1 MKFYVIASSSKG
13 NVSYLELGN
22 KKILIDVGIS
32 YTKIKKALKD
42 IDVNIKNIT
51 DVFITHE
58 HSDHVKGLNMLLK
71 YTKPKLHMSFGT
83 KNALNLGFDINV
95 IKAFNEIKLE
105 DLKVL
110 PLPLSHDASEPLGFL
125 FTNKVSKIAY
135 ITDTG
140 YISKDVRDKIVNA
153 TVYYLETNHDPY
165 LLSNSN
171 RPFYL
176 INRILNEKGHLSNYD
191 AAYYFAKMLGDK
203 TTHIIFAHISQE
215 CNTSK
220 HIKDTYHD
228 VLTAE
233 EVDFSK
239 ITFLEAK
246 PNEPLGVIKLW
257 KYI

>member
-1 MKFYVIASSSKG
+1 MRFYVIASSSKG
-13 NVSYLELGN
+13 NVSYLDVGN

-42 IDVNIKNIT
+42 IGINIKDIT

-71 YTKPKLHMSFGT
+71 YTKPKLHMSLGT
-83 KNALNLGFDINV
+83 KQALNLKYDINI
-95 IKAFNEIKLE
+95 IKAFKEIKFENLN
-105 DLKVL
+105 VL
-110 PLPLSHDASEPLGFL
+110 PLPVSHDANEPLGFL
-125 FTNKVSKIAY
+125 FTNKISKIAY

-140 YISKDVRDKIVNA
+140 YISKDVRDKIENA

-165 LLSNSN
+165 LLSNSG
-171 RPFYL
+171 RLFYL

-203 TTHIIFAHISQE
+203 TTHIVFAHVSQD
-215 CNTSK
+215 CNTTK
-220 HIKDTYHD
+220 HIEDTYRE

-233 EVDFSK
+233 EIDYSK
-239 ITFLEAK
+239 ITFLEAM
-246 PNEPLGVIKLW
+246 PNTPLDIIKL
-257 KYI
+257 